1 MNFLAEAL
9 KECGAIKYG
18 DFTLASGKKS
28 KFYVDI
34 KKASMNPELLK
45 LIARRIFE
53 LLELRSIKT
62 DYIGGVALG
71 GVPIAVS
78 VSLETGLPLL
88 MIRKEA
94 KDYGTKGQI
103 VGDFVHGRN
112 VLLVEDVTT
121 TGGSVIKAVKTLRHE
136 GLDIQYVIT
145 VVDREEGASNALF
158 SVNVELIPLVS
169 MSELIEKK

>member
-1 MNFLAEAL
+1 MKHLADAL
-9 KECGAIKYG
+9 KDCGAIKFG

-28 KFYVDI
+28 RYYVDI
-34 KKASMNPELLK
+34 KKASTNPGLLK
-45 LIARRIFE
+45 LIACRVSEIMK
-53 LLELRSIKT
+53 LHSIKA

-78 VSLETGLPLL
+78 VSLEIGLPLL

-103 VGDFVHGRN
+103 VGDILPGRE

-121 TGGSVIKAVKTLRHE
+121 TGGSVIKAIHVLRNE
-136 GLDIQYVIT
+136 GLVIHRVIT
-145 VVDREEGASNALF
+145 VVDREEGASGTLA
-158 SVNVELIPLVS
+158 SADVELIPLVRIS
-169 MSELIEKK
+169 QLLEK

>member
-1 MNFLAEAL
+1 MKRLADAL
-9 KECGAIKYG
+9 KECGAIKFG

-28 KFYVDI
+28 RYYVDI
-34 KKASMNPELLK
+34 KKASTNPGLLK
-45 LIARRIFE
+45 LIATMVSEIMK
-53 LLELRSIKT
+53 LHSIKA

-103 VGDFVHGRN
+103 VGEILPGRE

-121 TGGSVIKAVKTLRHE
+121 TGGSVINAIHVLRNE
-136 GLDIQYVIT
+136 GLVIHRVIT
-145 VVDREEGASNALF
+145 VVDREEGASGTLA
-158 SVNVELIPLVS
+158 SADVELIPLVRIS
-169 MSELIEKK
+169 QLLEK

>member
-1 MNFLAEAL
+1 MVKSLIDAL
-9 KECGAIKYG
+9 KECGAIKFG

-45 LIARRIFE
+45 LIARRISE
-53 LLELRSIKT
+53 IMKLHSINA

-78 VSLETGLPLL
+78 VSLETGSPIL

-94 KDYGTKGQI
+94 KEYGTKGQI
-103 VGDFVHGRN
+103 VGDVIPGSK
-112 VLLVEDVTT
+112 VVLVEDVTT
-121 TGGSVIKAVKTLRHE
+121 TGGSVIKAIQTLKDE
-136 GLDIQYVIT
+136 GLIIRHVIT
-145 VVDREEGASNALF
+145 VVDREEGASESLACAD
-158 SVNVELIPLVS
+158 VELIPLVR
-169 MSELIEKK
+169 MSELLKK

>member
-1 MNFLAEAL
+1 MKRLADAL
-9 KECGAIKYG
+9 KECGAIKFG

-28 KFYVDI
+28 RYYVDI
-34 KKASMNPELLK
+34 KKASTNPGLLK
-45 LIARRIFE
+45 LIACRVSEIMK
-53 LLELRSIKT
+53 LHSIKA

-71 GVPIAVS
+71 GIPIAVS

-103 VGDFVHGRN
+103 VGDILPGRE

-121 TGGSVIKAVKTLRHE
+121 TGGSVIKAIHVLKNE
-136 GLDIQYVIT
+136 GLVIHRVIT
-145 VVDREEGASNALF
+145 VVDREEGASGSLA
-158 SVNVELIPLVS
+158 SADVELIPLVRIS
-169 MSELIEKK
+169 QLLEK